1 MTTIVEHAMNYYVSN
16 TEGGRFEKKY
26 SHLHPPK
33 LPSPHN
39 EDKQGSNSIYWA
51 NVVEEHNFE

>member
-1 MTTIVEHAMNYYVSN
+1 MNYYVSN

-26 SHLHPPK
+26 SHLHPAK

-39 EDKQGSNSIYWA
+39 EDKPGSNSIYWA